1 MDLKFTTAG
10 DYMMNDTASVTADE
24 LRAFIER
31 VETLEEE
38 KAAVAD
44 QIREVMNEAKG
55 RGYEAKILRKIV
67 SIRKRNRDDVDN
79 ENAITELYMDALGM

>member
-1 MDLKFTTAG
+1 
-10 DYMMNDTASVTADE
+10 MNDTASVTADE

-31 VETLEEE
+31 IETLEEE

-44 QIREVMNEAKG
+44 QIREVMTEAKG
-55 RGYEAKILRKIV
+55 RGYEAKIIRKIV

>member
-1 MDLKFTTAG
+1 
-10 DYMMNDTASVTADE
+10 MNDTASVTADE
-24 LRAFIER
+24 LHAFIER
-31 VETLEEE
+31 IETLEEE

-44 QIREVMNEAKG
+44 QIREVMSEAKG

>member
-1 MDLKFTTAG
+1 
-10 DYMMNDTASVTADE
+10 MNDTASLTADE

-31 VETLEEE
+31 IETLEEE

-44 QIREVMNEAKG
+44 QIREVMSEAKG

>member
-1 MDLKFTTAG
+1 
-10 DYMMNDTASVTADE
+10 MMNDTSSVTADE

-31 VETLEEE
+31 IETLEEE
-38 KAAVAD
+38 KTGVSE
-44 QIREVMNEAKG
+44 QIKDVMSEAKG

-79 ENAITELYMDALGM
+79 ENAMTELYMDALGM

>member
-1 MDLKFTTAG
+1 
-10 DYMMNDTASVTADE
+10 MNDTASVTADE

-31 VETLEEE
+31 IETLEEE
-38 KAAVAD
+38 NAAVAD
-44 QIREVMNEAKG
+44 QIREVMSEAKG

>member
-1 MDLKFTTAG
+1 
-10 DYMMNDTASVTADE
+10 MMNDTASVTADE

-31 VETLEEE
+31 IETLEEE

-44 QIREVMNEAKG
+44 QIKDVMSEAKG
-55 RGYEAKILRKIV
+55 RGYEAKIIRKIV

>member
-10 DYMMNDTASVTADE
+10 DYMMNTSSVTADE

-79 ENAITELYMDALGM
+79 ENAMTELYMDALGM

>member
-1 MDLKFTTAG
+1 
-10 DYMMNDTASVTADE
+10 MNDTASVTADE

-31 VETLEEE
+31 IETLEEE
-38 KAAVAD
+38 KAAIAD
-44 QIREVMNEAKG
+44 QIREVMSEAKG

>member
-1 MDLKFTTAG
+1 
-10 DYMMNDTASVTADE
+10 MNDTASVTADE

-31 VETLEEE
+31 IETLEEE

-44 QIREVMNEAKG
+44 KIREVMSEAKG

>member
-10 DYMMNDTASVTADE
+10 DYMMSDTASVTADE

-31 VETLEEE
+31 IETLEEE
-38 KAAVAD
+38 KTGVSD
-44 QIREVMNEAKG
+44 QIKDVMSEAKG
-55 RGYEAKILRKIV
+55 RGYEAKIIRKIV

-79 ENAITELYMDALGM
+79 ENAMTELYMDALGM

>member
-1 MDLKFTTAG
+1 
-10 DYMMNDTASVTADE
+10 MNDTASVTADE

-31 VETLEEE
+31 IETLEEE

-44 QIREVMNEAKG
+44 QIREVMSEAKG